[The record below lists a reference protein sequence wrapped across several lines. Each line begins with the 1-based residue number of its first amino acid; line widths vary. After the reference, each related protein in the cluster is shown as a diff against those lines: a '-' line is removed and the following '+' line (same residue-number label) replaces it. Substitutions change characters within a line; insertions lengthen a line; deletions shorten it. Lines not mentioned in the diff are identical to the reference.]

1 MALLSNTSF
10 DNHELVSFCADAE
23 TGLRAIIAIHNTNR
37 GPALGGCRFWNYAS
51 EEDAIRDALRLS
63 RGMTYKAALANLQLG
78 GGKAVIIGDSSKIK
92 TPELMRAFGR
102 FVEKMGGIYITAED
116 VGTSP
121 ADMENIRLET
131 RHVVGLENSDG
142 GSGDPSIIT
151 AYGVYVGIKAAVAR
165 KLKTDSLRGVKVAVQ
180 GLGHVGSYVVERLV
194 KDEAVVT
201 VADINSEN
209 VKNAVD
215 KYKVTSVAAEEI
227 LYQECDVL
235 SPCALGGII
244 NDTSIDKLK
253 CKIIAGAANN
263 QLSEARHG
271 DELKKRA
278 ILYAP
283 DYVINAGGLINVTFE
298 GPNYNKDKVIKLVD
312 GIYDTLNEI
321 LSYAED
327 KNISTNRASDLIAE
341 SRFQDI
347 ENKWGSNK
355 LSA

>member
-10 DNHELVSFCADAE
+10 DNHELVSFCSDAE

-78 GGKAVIIGDSSKIK
+78 GGKAVILGDSSKIK

-102 FVEKMGGIYITAED
+102 FVEKLGGIYITAED
-116 VGTSP
+116 VGTNP
-121 ADMENIRLET
+121 ADMENIHLET
-131 RHVVGLENSDG
+131 KHVVGLENSDG

-151 AYGVYVGIKAAVAR
+151 AYGVYIGIKAAVTR
-165 KLKTDSLRGVKVAVQ
+165 KLKTDSLKGVKVAVQ

-215 KYKVTSVAAEEI
+215 KYKVTSVAPEAI

-235 SPCALGGII
+235 SPCALGGVI
-244 NDTSIDKLK
+244 NDATIDKLK

-263 QLSEARHG
+263 QLSETRHG
-271 DELKKRA
+271 DELKKRD

-298 GPNYNKDKVIKLVD
+298 GPNYNKDKVLKLVD

-321 LSYAED
+321 IHYAED

-341 SRFQDI
+341 SRFQCI